1 MMMMYLVLFLLI
13 RLNYYHHHQI
23 HQCLPMMDLMVTV
36 VVVDVER
43 KIDYDDDEM
52 KNIDLME
59 NYQDSLEMID
69 NSFSYE

>member
-1 MMMMYLVLFLLI
+1 
-13 RLNYYHHHQI
+13 
-23 HQCLPMMDLMVTV
+23 MMDLMVAV

-59 NYQDSLEMID
+59 NDQDLLKMID
-69 NSFSYE
+69 NSFSY

>member
-1 MMMMYLVLFLLI
+1 
-13 RLNYYHHHQI
+13 
-23 HQCLPMMDLMVTV
+23 MMDLMVAVV

-59 NYQDSLEMID
+59 NDQDLLKMID
-69 NSFSYE
+69 NSFSY

>member
-1 MMMMYLVLFLLI
+1 
-13 RLNYYHHHQI
+13 
-23 HQCLPMMDLMVTV
+23 MMDLMVTV

>member
-1 MMMMYLVLFLLI
+1 MMYLVLFLLI
-13 RLNYYHHHQI
+13 RLNYYHHHHQI
-23 HQCLPMMDLMVTV
+23 HQYLPMMDLMVAV

-59 NYQDSLEMID
+59 NDQDLLKMID
-69 NSFSYE
+69 NSFSY